1 MQFKTNKTVINGVLL
16 FTAFVIVSSIL
27 WNTYSFFNKFKEEE
41 RNKMEIWATA
51 QSELLRLSEHQ
62 ELGNLHLEVLQHNK
76 STPMILVNADGAV
89 KLNNLPD
96 FSPNDRNTINRL
108 ITQFESENSPIKISY
123 KGEILATLYYGNS
136 EVLNQLKYYPIALL
150 LIILLFGAVIFFLFK
165 SNKASEQNRLWAGMA
180 RETAHQIGTPLT
192 SLLGWSELLK
202 SEALNTAITE
212 EIDKDIERLQ
222 IITERFAQIG
232 SLPKLE
238 KQDVVGETREVLE
251 YLKIRTSRLIDI
263 QLYTDISKLEIS
275 LNKPLFHW
283 TMENIIKNSIDAMK
297 GEGQISVSIRVVE
310 PWVRIRIKDTGT
322 GIPHNKW
329 KAIFRPG
336 ISSKKRGWGLGLSL
350 VRRIVEDYH
359 QGKVSVYAS
368 NESGT
373 TLQILFRI

>member
-1 MQFKTNKTVINGVLL
+1 MQLNPTKTAINGVLL
-16 FTAFVIVSSIL
+16 FTAFAIVSLIL

-51 QSELLRLSEHQ
+51 QSELLRLSENQ

-76 STPMILVNADGAV
+76 STPMILVNTDGAV
-89 KLNNLPD
+89 KLNNLPEVLPED
-96 FSPNDRNTINRL
+96 ESSLNRL
-108 ITQFESENSPIKISY
+108 IAQFESENRPIQISY

-136 EVLNQLKYYPIALL
+136 QVLNQLKYYPIALL
-150 LIILLFGAVIFFLFK
+150 LIIFLFGAVIFFLFK

-202 SEALNTAITE
+202 SEELKPEITG
-212 EIDKDIERLQ
+212 EIDKDIQRLQ

-238 KQDVVGETREVLE
+238 KQDVVQETREVLE

-263 QLYTDISKLEIS
+263 QLHTDISELKIN

-297 GEGQISVSIRVVE
+297 GEGRISVNIRIAQ
-310 PWVRIRIKDTGT
+310 PWVSIMISDSGS
-322 GIPHNKW
+322 GIPNNKW
-329 KAIFRPG
+329 KAIFKPG
-336 ISSKKRGWGLGLSL
+336 MTSKRRGWGLGLSL
-350 VRRIVEDYH
+350 VRRIIEDYH
-359 QGKVSVYAS
+359 LGKVGVYAS

-373 TLQILFRI
+373 TMQILLRI